1 MADHTDNALRAAIKA
16 LDEVVAPAVD
26 ASNPLAREQLRLVSR
41 YIAFLRERNHY
52 QADRERFELRHYWAL
67 ARSLRP
73 HALGCPIPGAGAFD
87 RAIDAAETLLDNA
100 DARAADL
107 RVAIDSLTTAISML
121 ARSSAAFDADS
132 RREVEAA
139 IVDASKSLFDVQ
151 RAFYLPMGFE
161 PVPDLV
167 PPLAQALAARA

>member
-16 LDEVVAPAVD
+16 LDEVVAPALD
-26 ASNPLAREQLRLVSR
+26 ASNPLAREQLKLVSR
-41 YIAFLRERNHY
+41 YITFLRERNHY
-52 QADRERFELRHYWAL
+52 QADRERFELRHYLAL

-73 HALGCPIPGAGAFD
+73 HALDCAIPGAGAFD
-87 RAIDAAETLLDNA
+87 RAIDAADTVVDNA

-107 RVAIDSLTTAISML
+107 RFAIDGLTTAITML
-121 ARSSAAFDADS
+121 ARRSAAFDAVS

-139 IVDASKSLFDVQ
+139 VVAASKSLFDVQ

-161 PVPDLV
+161 PAPDLV
-167 PPLAQALAARA
+167 PDLAQALAVRA